1 MDKSRQQFEET
12 IAKIYS
18 IPVKNLAEYRANNR
32 YIDCMVWL
40 NSSWEIWQAS
50 RESLEIELPKEQ
62 KAKAYDFY
70 TDGYNSGIDCC
81 EVRLESMGIKVIR
94 NE

>member
-1 MDKSRQQFEET
+1 MDKSRQQFEEEFIKHT
-12 IAKIYS
+12 TLDKDDIFEMDYESDDYYYLETRHA
-18 IPVKNLAEYRANNR
+18 
-32 YIDCMVWL
+32 WF
-40 NSSWEIWQAS
+40 WWQAS
-50 RESLEIELPKEQ
+50 RESLEVELPKEQ

-70 TDGYNSGIDCC
+70 IDGYNSGIDCC